1 MEESVSEFLTVRL
14 SSEQQSTIPWLV
26 WSTQQQEVIASG
38 EIAGW
43 EHLDELVAYADQRQI
58 VALLASNDV
67 VLTEVDIP
75 PGASRQF
82 DSMLPYLV
90 EDEVAQDVDNLH
102 FTVLNKQAETAQVC
116 AVERA
121 WIQTI
126 LQRFSSQGLVIKRML
141 PDVLAMPAND
151 ENSSAAML
159 GEQWLIRHSDTQGA
173 VVDASWLNLY
183 LSAYLQSHEGWKLGC
198 YSSVPESTVPDIWVA
213 KPEEMTMALLA
224 KGVAE
229 SKINLLTGAFK
240 PKSSWGKY
248 VKVWQK
254 TAIAAGVLLV
264 VLVGQQLLMVHKY
277 EAQAQAYREE
287 SERIFRQIFPNKRRI
302 PTVSYLKRQMT
313 DEERR
318 LSGGSSD
325 VAMLSW
331 IAALPTTLGQVN
343 DLQIT
348 SFKYDGQR
356 GEVRIQAS
364 SSDFQPF
371 EQARVKLAE
380 KFNVEQGQLNRN
392 GNVVMG
398 SFVLKRQ

>member
-1 MEESVSEFLTVRL
+1 MSEFLTVRL

-58 VALLASNDV
+58 IALLASHDV

-75 PGASRQF
+75 PGAARQF

-102 FTVLNKQAETAQVC
+102 FTVLDKQAESAQVC

-126 LQRFSSQGLVIKRML
+126 LQRFASQGLVIKRML
-141 PDVLAMPAND
+141 PDVLAMPVDA
-151 ENSSAAML
+151 EASSAALL
-159 GEQWLIRHSDTQGA
+159 GEQWLIRHSQTQGA
-173 VVDASWLNLY
+173 VVDASWLDLY
-183 LSAYLQSHEGWKLGC
+183 LSAYLQSHEGWKLDC
-198 YSSVPESTVPDIWVA
+198 YSSLPESSVPDIWVS
-213 KPEEMTMALLA
+213 KLEEMTMALLA
-224 KGVAE
+224 KGTTE
-229 SKINLLTGAFK
+229 SKVNLLSGAFK

-254 TAIAAGVLLV
+254 AAIAAGVLLV

-287 SERIFRQIFPNKRRI
+287 SGRIFRQIFPDKRRI

-331 IAALPTTLGQVN
+331 IAALPATLGQVN

>member
-1 MEESVSEFLTVRL
+1 MSEFLTVRL

>member
-1 MEESVSEFLTVRL
+1 MSEFLTVRL

-38 EIAGW
+38 ELAGW

-67 VLTEVDIP
+67 VLTKVDIP
-75 PGASRQF
+75 PGAARQF

-102 FTVLNKQAETAQVC
+102 FTVLDKQAEAARVC

-141 PDVLAMPAND
+141 PDVLAMPVD
-151 ENSSAAML
+151 EESSSAVQL
-159 GEQWLIRHSDTQGA
+159 GEQWLIRHSQNQGA
-173 VVDASWLNLY
+173 VVDASWLDLY
-183 LSAYLQSHEGWKLGC
+183 LSSYLQSHEGWKLDC
-198 YSSVPESTVPDIWVA
+198 YSSVPESAVSDIWIA
-213 KPEEMTMALLA
+213 KPEEMAMALLA
-224 KGVAE
+224 KGTTE
-229 SKINLLTGAFK
+229 SKVNLLTGTFK

-254 TAIAAGVLLV
+254 AAIAAGVLLV

-287 SERIFRQIFPNKRRI
+287 SERIFRQVFPNKKRI

-331 IAALPTTLGQVN
+331 IAALPSTLGQVN

>member
-1 MEESVSEFLTVRL
+1 MSEFLTVRL

-198 YSSVPESTVPDIWVA
+198 YSSVPESTVSDIWVA

>member
-1 MEESVSEFLTVRL
+1 MSEFLTVRL

-38 EIAGW
+38 ELAGW

-67 VLTEVDIP
+67 VLTKVDIP
-75 PGASRQF
+75 PGAARQF

-102 FTVLNKQAETAQVC
+102 FTVLDKQVEAAQVC

-141 PDVLAMPAND
+141 PDVLAMPVD
-151 ENSSAAML
+151 EESSSAVQL
-159 GEQWLIRHSDTQGA
+159 GEQWLIRHSQTQGA
-173 VVDASWLNLY
+173 VVDASWLDLY
-183 LSAYLQSHEGWKLGC
+183 LSSYLQSHEGWKLDC
-198 YSSVPESTVPDIWVA
+198 YSSVPESAVSDIWVA
-213 KPEEMTMALLA
+213 KPEEMAMALLA
-224 KGVAE
+224 KGTTE
-229 SKINLLTGAFK
+229 SKVNLLTGTFK

-254 TAIAAGVLLV
+254 AAIAAGVLLV

-287 SERIFRQIFPNKRRI
+287 SERIFRQVFPNKKRI

-331 IAALPTTLGQVN
+331 IAALPSTLGQVN

>member
-1 MEESVSEFLTVRL
+1 MSEFLTVRL

-58 VALLASNDV
+58 IALLASHDV

-75 PGASRQF
+75 PGAARQF

-102 FTVLNKQAETAQVC
+102 FTVLDKQAESAQVC
-116 AVERA
+116 AVERT

-126 LQRFSSQGLVIKRML
+126 LQRFASQGLVIKRML
-141 PDVLAMPAND
+141 PDVLAMPVDA
-151 ENSSAAML
+151 EASSAALL
-159 GEQWLIRHSDTQGA
+159 GEQWLIRHSQTQGA
-173 VVDASWLNLY
+173 VVDASWLDLY
-183 LSAYLQSHEGWKLGC
+183 LSAYLQSHEGWKLDC
-198 YSSVPESTVPDIWVA
+198 YSSLPESNVTDIWVS

-224 KGVAE
+224 KGTTE
-229 SKINLLTGAFK
+229 SKVNLLSGAFK

-254 TAIAAGVLLV
+254 AAIAAGVLLV

-287 SERIFRQIFPNKRRI
+287 SERIFRQIFPDKRRI

-331 IAALPTTLGQVN
+331 IAALPATLGQVN

>member
-1 MEESVSEFLTVRL
+1 MSEFLTVRL

-38 EIAGW
+38 ELAGW

-67 VLTEVDIP
+67 VLTKVDIP
-75 PGASRQF
+75 PGAARQF

-102 FTVLNKQAETAQVC
+102 FTVLDKQAEAARVC

-141 PDVLAMPAND
+141 PDVLAMPVD
-151 ENSSAAML
+151 EESSSAVQL
-159 GEQWLIRHSDTQGA
+159 GEQWLIRHSQTQGA
-173 VVDASWLNLY
+173 VVDASWLDLY
-183 LSAYLQSHEGWKLGC
+183 LSSYLQSHEGWKLDC
-198 YSSVPESTVPDIWVA
+198 YSSVPESAVSDIWVA
-213 KPEEMTMALLA
+213 KPEEMAMALLA
-224 KGVAE
+224 KGTTE
-229 SKINLLTGAFK
+229 SKVNLLTGSFK

-254 TAIAAGVLLV
+254 AAIAAGVLLV

-287 SERIFRQIFPNKRRI
+287 SERIFRQVFPNKKRI

-331 IAALPTTLGQVN
+331 IAVLPATLGQVN

>member
-173 VVDASWLNLY
+173 VVDASWLDLY
-183 LSAYLQSHEGWKLGC
+183 LSAYLQSHEGWELDC

>member
-1 MEESVSEFLTVRL
+1 MSEFLTVRL

-173 VVDASWLNLY
+173 VVDASWFDLY
-183 LSAYLQSHEGWKLGC
+183 LSAYLQSHEGWKLDC

>member
-1 MEESVSEFLTVRL
+1 MSEFLTVRL

-38 EIAGW
+38 ELAGW

-67 VLTEVDIP
+67 VLTKVDIP
-75 PGASRQF
+75 PGAARQF

-102 FTVLNKQAETAQVC
+102 FTVLDKQAEAAQVC

-141 PDVLAMPAND
+141 PDVLAMPVD
-151 ENSSAAML
+151 EESSSAVQL
-159 GEQWLIRHSDTQGA
+159 GEQWLIRHSQTQGA
-173 VVDASWLNLY
+173 VVDASWLDLY
-183 LSAYLQSHEGWKLGC
+183 LSSYLQSHEGWKLDC
-198 YSSVPESTVPDIWVA
+198 YSSVPESAVSDIWIA
-213 KPEEMTMALLA
+213 KPEEMAMALLA
-224 KGVAE
+224 KGTTE
-229 SKINLLTGAFK
+229 SKVNLLTGTFK

-254 TAIAAGVLLV
+254 AAIAAGVLLV

-287 SERIFRQIFPNKRRI
+287 SERIFRQVFPNKKRI

-331 IAALPTTLGQVN
+331 IAALPATLGQVN

>member
-1 MEESVSEFLTVRL
+1 M
-14 SSEQQSTIPWLV
+14 
-26 WSTQQQEVIASG
+26 IASG
-38 EIAGW
+38 ELAGW

-67 VLTEVDIP
+67 VLTKVDIP
-75 PGASRQF
+75 PGAARQF

-102 FTVLNKQAETAQVC
+102 FTVLDKQAEAAQVC

-141 PDVLAMPAND
+141 PDVLAMPVD
-151 ENSSAAML
+151 EESSSAVQL
-159 GEQWLIRHSDTQGA
+159 GEQWLIRHSQTQGA
-173 VVDASWLNLY
+173 VVDASWLDLY
-183 LSAYLQSHEGWKLGC
+183 LSSYLQSHEGWKLDC
-198 YSSVPESTVPDIWVA
+198 YSSVPESAVSDIWVA
-213 KPEEMTMALLA
+213 KPEEMAMALLA
-224 KGVAE
+224 KGATE
-229 SKINLLTGAFK
+229 SKVNLLTGTFK

-254 TAIAAGVLLV
+254 AAIAAGVLLV

-287 SERIFRQIFPNKRRI
+287 SERIFRQVFPNKKRI

-331 IAALPTTLGQVN
+331 IAALPSTLGQVN

>member
-1 MEESVSEFLTVRL
+1 MSEFLTVRL

-173 VVDASWLNLY
+173 VVDASWLDLY
-183 LSAYLQSHEGWKLGC
+183 LSAYLQSHEGWELDC

>member
-1 MEESVSEFLTVRL
+1 
-14 SSEQQSTIPWLV
+14 
-26 WSTQQQEVIASG
+26 
-38 EIAGW
+38 
-43 EHLDELVAYADQRQI
+43 
-58 VALLASNDV
+58 
-67 VLTEVDIP
+67 
-75 PGASRQF
+75 
-82 DSMLPYLV
+82 
-90 EDEVAQDVDNLH
+90 
-102 FTVLNKQAETAQVC
+102 
-116 AVERA
+116 
-121 WIQTI
+121 
-126 LQRFSSQGLVIKRML
+126 
-141 PDVLAMPAND
+141 
-151 ENSSAAML
+151 
-159 GEQWLIRHSDTQGA
+159 
-173 VVDASWLNLY
+173 
-183 LSAYLQSHEGWKLGC
+183 
-198 YSSVPESTVPDIWVA
+198 
-213 KPEEMTMALLA
+213 MTMALLA
-224 KGVAE
+224 KGTTE
-229 SKINLLTGAFK
+229 SKVNLLSGAFK

-254 TAIAAGVLLV
+254 AAIAAGVLLV

-287 SERIFRQIFPNKRRI
+287 SERIFRQIFPDKRRI

-331 IAALPTTLGQVN
+331 IAALPATLGQVN

-398 SFVLKRQ
+398 SLC

>member
-1 MEESVSEFLTVRL
+1 MSEFLTVRL

-58 VALLASNDV
+58 IALLASHDV

-75 PGASRQF
+75 PGAARQF

-102 FTVLNKQAETAQVC
+102 FTVLDKQAESAQVC

-126 LQRFSSQGLVIKRML
+126 LQRFASQGLVIKRML
-141 PDVLAMPAND
+141 PDVLAMPVDA
-151 ENSSAAML
+151 EASSAALL
-159 GEQWLIRHSDTQGA
+159 GEQWLIRHSQTQGA
-173 VVDASWLNLY
+173 AVDASWLDLY
-183 LSAYLQSHEGWKLGC
+183 LSAYLQSHEGWKLDC
-198 YSSVPESTVPDIWVA
+198 YSSLPESSVTDIWVS

-224 KGVAE
+224 KGTTE
-229 SKINLLTGAFK
+229 SKVNLLSGAFK

-254 TAIAAGVLLV
+254 AAIAAGVLLV

-277 EAQAQAYREE
+277 EAQAQAYRKE
-287 SERIFRQIFPNKRRI
+287 SERIFRQIFPDKRRI

-331 IAALPTTLGQVN
+331 IAALPATLGQVN

>member
-1 MEESVSEFLTVRL
+1 MSEFLTVRL

-43 EHLDELVAYADQRQI
+43 EHLDELVAYAEQRPV

-75 PGASRQF
+75 PGAARQF

-90 EDEVAQDVDNLH
+90 EDDVAQDVEGLH
-102 FTVLNKQAETAQVC
+102 FTVLGKQADKAQIC
-116 AVERA
+116 AVECA

-126 LQRFSSQGLVIKRML
+126 LKRFSSQGLTIKRLL
-141 PDVLAMPAND
+141 PDVLALPAAN
-151 ENSSAAML
+151 ESSTAVSI
-159 GEQWLIRHSDTQGA
+159 GDQWLIRHTHTQGVA
-173 VVDASWLNLY
+173 VDASWLDLY
-183 LSAYLQSHEGWKLGC
+183 LSAYLQSNPGWKLEC
-198 YSSVPESTVPDIWVA
+198 YSSLPELAANELWVA
-213 KPEEMTMALLA
+213 KPEEMAMALLA
-224 KGVAE
+224 KGVAD
-229 SKINLLTGAFK
+229 SKTNLLTGRFK

-248 VKVWQK
+248 VKVWQT

-264 VLVGQQLLMVHKY
+264 VMVAQQLLMVHKY

-287 SERIFRQIFPNKRRI
+287 SERIFRQVFPNKRRI

-318 LSGGSSD
+318 LSGGASD
-325 VAMLSW
+325 DSMLSW
-331 IAALPTTLGQVN
+331 LAALPSTLGQVKA
-343 DLQIT
+343 LQIT

-371 EQARVKLAE
+371 EEARVKLAE

-392 GNVVMG
+392 GDVVLG
-398 SFVLKRQ
+398 SFVLKRL

>member
-1 MEESVSEFLTVRL
+1 MSEFLTVRL

-58 VALLASNDV
+58 IALLASHDV

-75 PGASRQF
+75 PGAARQF

-102 FTVLNKQAETAQVC
+102 FTVLDKQAESAQVC

-126 LQRFSSQGLVIKRML
+126 LQRFASQGLVIKRML
-141 PDVLAMPAND
+141 PDVLAMPVDVEA
-151 ENSSAAML
+151 SSAALL
-159 GEQWLIRHSDTQGA
+159 GDQWLIRHSQTQGA
-173 VVDASWLNLY
+173 AVDASWLDLY
-183 LSAYLQSHEGWKLGC
+183 LSAYLQSHEGWKLDC
-198 YSSVPESTVPDIWVA
+198 YSSLPESNVTDIWVS

-224 KGVAE
+224 KGTTE
-229 SKINLLTGAFK
+229 SKVNLLSGAFK

-254 TAIAAGVLLV
+254 AAIAAGVLLV

-287 SERIFRQIFPNKRRI
+287 SERIFRQIFPDKRRI

-331 IAALPTTLGQVN
+331 IAALPATLGQVN

>member
-1 MEESVSEFLTVRL
+1 MSEFLTVRL

-58 VALLASNDV
+58 IALLASHDV

-75 PGASRQF
+75 PGAARQF

-102 FTVLNKQAETAQVC
+102 FTVLDKQAESAQVC

-126 LQRFSSQGLVIKRML
+126 LQRFASQGLVIKRML
-141 PDVLAMPAND
+141 PDVLAMPVDA
-151 ENSSAAML
+151 EASSAALL
-159 GEQWLIRHSDTQGA
+159 GEQWLIRHSQTQGA
-173 VVDASWLNLY
+173 VVDASWLDLY
-183 LSAYLQSHEGWKLGC
+183 LSAYLQNHEGWKLDC
-198 YSSVPESTVPDIWVA
+198 YSSLPESSVPDIWVS

-224 KGVAE
+224 KGTTE
-229 SKINLLTGAFK
+229 SKVNLLSGAFK

-254 TAIAAGVLLV
+254 AAIAAGVLLV

-287 SERIFRQIFPNKRRI
+287 SERIFRQIFPDKRRI

-331 IAALPTTLGQVN
+331 IAALPATLGQVN

>member
-1 MEESVSEFLTVRL
+1 MSEFLTVRL

-43 EHLDELVAYADQRQI
+43 EHLDELTAYAEQRQVI
-58 VALLASNDV
+58 ALLASNDV
-67 VLTEVDIP
+67 VLTELDIP
-75 PGASRQF
+75 PGAARQF

-90 EDEVAQDVDNLH
+90 EDEVAQDVDSLH
-102 FTVLNKQAETAQVC
+102 FTVLDKQADKAQVC

-126 LQRFSSQGLVIKRML
+126 LQRFSTQGIVIKRIL
-141 PDVLAMPAND
+141 PDVLALPCEED
-151 ENSSAAML
+151 SSTAVLL
-159 GEQWLIRHSDTQGA
+159 GEQWLIRHSQTQGA
-173 VVDASWLNLY
+173 VVDSSWLDLY
-183 LSAYLQSHEGWKLGC
+183 LSAYRQNKPEWKLNS
-198 YSSVPESTVPDIWVA
+198 YSSLPETSMADVWVA

-229 SKINLLTGAFK
+229 TKTNILTGAFK
-240 PKSSWGKY
+240 PKSSLGKY

-254 TAIAAGVLLV
+254 TAIAASVLLV
-264 VLVGQQLLMVHKY
+264 VLVAQQLLMVHKY
-277 EAQAQAYREE
+277 EAQADAYREE
-287 SERIFRQIFPNKRRI
+287 SERIFRQVFPGKNRI

-318 LSGGSSD
+318 LSGGASEQ
-325 VAMLSW
+325 AMLPW
-331 IAALPTTLGQVN
+331 LAALPSALGQVK
-343 DLQIT
+343 DLQVT

-356 GEVRIQAS
+356 GEVRIQAT

-398 SFVLKRQ
+398 SFVLKRL

>member
-1 MEESVSEFLTVRL
+1 MSEFLTVRL

-58 VALLASNDV
+58 IALLASHDV

-75 PGASRQF
+75 PGAARQF

-102 FTVLNKQAETAQVC
+102 FTVLDKQAESAQVC

-126 LQRFSSQGLVIKRML
+126 LQRFANQGLVIKRML
-141 PDVLAMPAND
+141 PDVLAMPVDA
-151 ENSSAAML
+151 EASSAALL
-159 GEQWLIRHSDTQGA
+159 GEQWLIRHSQTQGA
-173 VVDASWLNLY
+173 VVDASWLDLY
-183 LSAYLQSHEGWKLGC
+183 LSAYLQSHEGWKLDC
-198 YSSVPESTVPDIWVA
+198 YSSLPESSVPDIWVS

-224 KGVAE
+224 KGTTE
-229 SKINLLTGAFK
+229 SKVNLLSGAFK

-254 TAIAAGVLLV
+254 AAIAAGVLLV

-287 SERIFRQIFPNKRRI
+287 SERIFRQIFPDKRRI

-331 IAALPTTLGQVN
+331 IAALPATLGQVN